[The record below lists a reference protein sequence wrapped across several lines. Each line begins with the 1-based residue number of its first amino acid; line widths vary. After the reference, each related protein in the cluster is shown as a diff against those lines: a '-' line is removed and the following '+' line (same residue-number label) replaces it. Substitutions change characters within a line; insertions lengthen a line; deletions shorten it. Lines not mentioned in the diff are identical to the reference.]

1 MNIEETVVV
10 TEEVVAEF
18 LEFLEQEEEYL
29 DSGLGAFHTND
40 HSNW

>member
-1 MNIEETVVV
+1 MNNDETLVV
-10 TEEVVAEF
+10 TEEAVAEF

-29 DSGLGAFHTND
+29 DSGLGAFHTDD

>member
-1 MNIEETVVV
+1 MNTEETVVL

-29 DSGLGAFHTND
+29 DSGLGAFHTDN